1 MDKYNKMIKT
11 VCLLVVLILF
21 SLVISSVKA
30 LAQENFNVVV
40 SIAKGDLNKD
50 LLPDSVVVTQDT
62 TADTSPYRLEIF
74 FAKKGG
80 GYQLNIRTDKAINE
94 QHPNGKDGYRDG
106 YGFSKVTIKRGVI
119 DLYCQLIRGY
129 FIHKFRHQNGNFE
142 LIGYNY
148 RTMNPLG
155 VSFAD
160 FNLSTGVYLET
171 VEYDDPEQKGT
182 KNRKIIKVRP
192 LPKLQDFVPYSNDL
206 Y

>member
-1 MDKYNKMIKT
+1 MNSHTKMIRI
-11 VCLLVVLILF
+11 VCLL
-21 SLVISSVKA
+21 LVINPILLMIFSTQLS
-30 LAQENFNVVV
+30 AQENFNVVV

-50 LLPDSVVVTQDT
+50 LLADSVVVTQDT

-74 FAKKGG
+74 FAKKEG
-80 GYQLNIRTDKAINE
+80 GYQRNIRTDNAINE
-94 QHPNGKDGYRDG
+94 QFPNGKDGYRDG

-119 DLYCQLIRGY
+119 ELHCQLIRGY

-142 LIGYNY
+142 LIGYSY

-155 VSFAD
+155 LSFAD

>member
-1 MDKYNKMIKT
+1 MNSHTKVIRI
-11 VCLLVVLILF
+11 VCLL
-21 SLVISSVKA
+21 LVITPILLMISSTQ
-30 LAQENFNVVV
+30 LSAQENFNVVV

-50 LLPDSVVVTQDT
+50 LLADSVVVTQDT

-80 GYQLNIRTDKAINE
+80 GYQRKIRTDKAINE
-94 QHPNGKDGYRDG
+94 QLPNGKDGYRDG
-106 YGFSKVTIKRGVI
+106 YGFSKVTIKGEVI
-119 DLYCQLIRGY
+119 DLHCQLIRGY
-129 FIHKFRHQNGNFE
+129 FIHKFRYQNGNFE
-142 LIGYNY
+142 LIGYSY

-155 VSFAD
+155 ESFAD
-160 FNLSTGVYLET
+160 FNLSTGVYQET

-182 KNRKIIKVRP
+182 KSRKIIKVRP